1 MEDQAKYN
9 AQVERTRLRLFLES
23 EKVSCKNIFVLS
35 HDGDKNSITVTN
47 PYYPSRKIE
56 ISLYAKWNSIIDC
69 EAVIV
74 PETKEEEQQ
83 EQNAIDYNIN
93 KASKYNTS
101 ALMLIIGMLGFWI
114 IIGLILCGII

>member
-23 EKVSCKNIFVLS
+23 EKESCKTQFILS
-35 HDGDKNSITVTN
+35 HDSDKNSITVTN

-83 EQNAIDYNIN
+83 EQNAIYYNAN
-93 KASKYNTS
+93 KELKYNS
-101 ALMLIIGMLGFWI
+101 NALLLILGLCGFWI